1 MVGAACQQ
9 VERPGIRGKSG
20 GEVLA
25 TVAGVTGPVGILRE
39 SGTDHCHTREQG
51 NTACY
56 GSTSSKSCVHGRNS
70 SHVHISYVVFCLKK
84 KREKNNCYH
93 NKTSYS

>member
-39 SGTDHCHTREQG
+39 SGTDHCHTRDQG
-51 NTACY
+51 NTACH
-56 GSTSSKSCVHGRNS
+56 GSTSSKGCVHDRNSCVLKRGALIVSMRRES
-70 SHVHISYVVFCLKK
+70 GLPLRSYPYVSTL
-84 KREKNNCYH
+84 
-93 NKTSYS
+93 

>member
-9 VERPGIRGKSG
+9 VECPGIRGKSG

-51 NTACY
+51 NTAYY

-70 SHVHISYVVFCLKK
+70 CVLKRGALIVSMRESGQPLRSYPYVSTL
-84 KREKNNCYH
+84 
-93 NKTSYS
+93 